1 MNQIHWEGEGI
12 LGSRNG
18 KSNSREMRGRK
29 SKLLPQI
36 RDESQGGEAGVVKKV
51 SWASL
56 GELRFH
62 PEGHGEPWKP

>member
-36 RDESQGGEAGVVKKV
+36 RDESQGGVAAGDGRGGW
-51 SWASL
+51 S
-56 GELRFH
+56 G
-62 PEGHGEPWKP
+62 